1 MATDHELRVHRD
13 WIGLLQPVGLV
24 VSPPALLA
32 AQAFPDK
39 NILKEQQALLA
50 LITPPAPKDGEKK
63 SVERPPLPL
72 SFEALATQVLGWKP
86 NKLAGTPSGSALPES
101 LELVLPEFGETLR
114 PTFAVPAVKEDDA
127 EWMMLVQELA
137 DGVSFDELPAEETK
151 KWHASPQIRLERL
164 LRETGV
170 AIGILANGRF
180 IRLVYAPR
188 GESSGHVTWP
198 VHRLVTALDRDM
210 LSALCMLLGS
220 ARLFALPRDQR
231 LPHLLKESRKYQNVV
246 STKLAGQVLEALN
259 ELLRG
264 FQSANEAAKGALLD
278 ATVRED
284 PDHVYGGLLAV
295 LLRLV
300 FILYA
305 EERGLLSSSAA
316 YVRNYSLVGL
326 FDKLRIDAG
335 RFPDTMDQRYGA
347 WSRLLVLFRMV
358 HDGARR
364 GDLRLPPRYGHL
376 FDPDGWAFLEGRPL
390 RINRVIGAPVEV
402 PKVPDGVV
410 LRVLEKLLLLD
421 SDRLSYRALD
431 VEQIGSVYEN
441 MMGFRLERAVETSI
455 GVGKEHVVVGLETLL
470 AKKGAEREKLL
481 KETASVELTGKAS
494 EALKKA
500 ATVDDLVAALSR
512 RISPLTP
519 RTVPA
524 GGLYLQ
530 PTDERRRSG
539 SHYTPRELTEPIVR
553 TTLRPILEDLGAN
566 PKPEQLLALKVCDP
580 AMGSGA
586 FLVETCRQLAE
597 QLVKAYDVHGRPTDI
612 PPDEDVLLYAQ
623 RQVAQHCLY
632 GVDKNPFAVDLG
644 KLSLWLATLARD
656 HAFTFL
662 DHSIRHGDSLVGL
675 TREQIASF
683 HWAPE
688 KQIPVVRTFVD
699 KAIAEAMALRA
710 QIPDLANSD
719 DVREK
724 RQLLR
729 DADDALAKVRMVGDA
744 VVASFFSEAASSAR
758 DNARKGLETAAAGW
772 TSSSPSSVASAVA
785 GLWSGD
791 TPIPCFHWEIEFP
804 EVFACAIPG
813 FDALVGNPP
822 FLAGMRIS
830 TNFSRRYLDWI
841 YLQTPGAGSRADLV
855 SYFVRRSWALVR
867 RAGCVGMVTT
877 HTIAYGDTRRSTLLP
892 IRQQGGTIIL
902 ATRPETWPGGAAVVY
917 RLIVFRKGGARGPVV
932 LNGRHVDRITAFLAA
947 AGPDEDPVP
956 LLANKAL
963 GFSGPYVYG
972 DGLLFADKNPDATP
986 LGFAREL
993 LRLNPEYREVIKDY
1007 FGGKEILTSPTQSPS
1022 RMVIDLGQLPLEEAR
1037 ARWPLVV
1044 DIADR
1049 KSRPLR
1055 ALVKRASYR
1064 ERWWQFA
1071 EPQPALRAAMVGK
1084 NRVLMHPFTSKFL
1097 AFVFVPS
1104 TAVVGQPH
1112 AVLAVEDFATFA
1124 VLQSR
1129 AHEHWVQYFGSS
1141 MASTMRY
1148 PVSDVF
1154 VTFPFPD
1161 DIAGWRASLLEL
1173 GESYYE
1179 LRRKLCL
1186 RFGEG
1191 LTPLY
1196 NRFHDPTET
1205 SEDIVS
1211 LRIAHEALD
1220 RATLDAYGWSDL
1232 PARAEFLGELSGDS
1246 GEDGVATDPTEAG
1259 AAVRYR
1265 WSDEVRTEVL
1275 ARLLEL
1281 NARRAKEQA
1290 GTPPPGGQGT
1300 APATG
1305 KKPRGPAK
1313 AKKPTPAGQGGLF
1326 GEEGE

>member
-1 MATDHELRVHRD
+1 MPTDHELRVHRD

-50 LITPPAPKDGEKK
+50 LITPPDPKDGAKK
-63 SVERPPLPL
+63 AVERPLLPL
-72 SFEALATQVLGWKP
+72 RFEALATQVLGWKP
-86 NKLAGTPSGSALPES
+86 IKLAGSPSGPGLPES
-101 LELVLPEFGETLR
+101 LDLVLPEFGETLR
-114 PTFAVPAVKEDDA
+114 PTFAVPAVKEDDT
-127 EWMMLVQELA
+127 EWMMLIHELA
-137 DGVSFDELPAEETK
+137 DGASFDEPPAEETK
-151 KWHASPQIRLERL
+151 KWHASPQIRIERL
-164 LRETGV
+164 LREKGIP
-170 AIGILANGRF
+170 IGLLANGRF

-198 VHRLVTALDRDM
+198 VHRLGTALDRNM
-210 LSALCMLLGS
+210 LSALCMLLGP
-220 ARLFALPRDQR
+220 ARLFTLPREQR
-231 LPHLLKESRKYQNVV
+231 LPHLLRESRKYQNVV

-264 FQSANEAAKGALLD
+264 FQSANEAANGRLLD

-316 YVRNYSLVGL
+316 YVRNYSLAGL

-358 HDGARR
+358 HDGAKR

-376 FDPDGWAFLEGRPL
+376 FDPDAWAFLEGRPL
-390 RINRVIGAPVEV
+390 RINRVMGAPVEV

-494 EALKKA
+494 DALKEA
-500 ATVDDLVAALSR
+500 TTVDDLVAALSR

-566 PKPEQLLALKVCDP
+566 PKPEQLLSLNVCDP

-586 FLVETCRQLAE
+586 FLVETCRQLAAE
-597 QLVKAYDVHGRPTDI
+597 LVKAYDVHGRPSDI

-688 KQIPVVRTFVD
+688 KQLPVIRTFVD

-710 QIPDLANSD
+710 KIPDLANSD

-729 DADDALAKVRMVGDA
+729 DADDALTKVRMVGDA
-744 VVASFFSEAASSAR
+744 LVASFLSEEKPKAREEARVRWETKTQSWLSGSDRSSDVAAF
-758 DNARKGLETAAAGW
+758 AAALREGER
-772 TSSSPSSVASAVA
+772 PV
-785 GLWSGD
+785 
-791 TPIPCFHWEIEFP
+791 PCFHWDIEFP
-804 EVFACAIPG
+804 EVFAGPGSG
-813 FDALVGNPP
+813 FDAFVGNPP
-822 FLAGMRIS
+822 FLG
-830 TNFSRRYLDWI
+830 
-841 YLQTPGAGSRADLV
+841 GSRASTVLGKPYTSALLEFFSPAHGKGDLV
-855 SYFVRRSWALVR
+855 AFFFRRTFQLL
-867 RAGCVGMVTT
+867 RAGGCIGLIATN
-877 HTIAYGDTRRSTLLP
+877 TIRQGDTRNTGLTA
-892 IRQQGGTIIL
+892 IRHQGGQST
-902 ATRPETWPGGAAVVY
+902 TR
-917 RLIVFRKGGARGPVV
+917 VFG
-932 LNGRHVDRITAFLAA
+932 
-947 AGPDEDPVP
+947 
-956 LLANKAL
+956 
-963 GFSGPYVYG
+963 
-972 DGLLFADKNPDATP
+972 
-986 LGFAREL
+986 
-993 LRLNPEYREVIKDY
+993 
-1007 FGGKEILTSPTQSPS
+1007 
-1022 RMVIDLGQLPLEEAR
+1022 
-1037 ARWPLVV
+1037 
-1044 DIADR
+1044 
-1049 KSRPLR
+1049 
-1055 ALVKRASYR
+1055 
-1064 ERWWQFA
+1064 
-1071 EPQPALRAAMVGK
+1071 
-1084 NRVLMHPFTSKFL
+1084 
-1097 AFVFVPS
+1097 
-1104 TAVVGQPH
+1104 
-1112 AVLAVEDFATFA
+1112 
-1124 VLQSR
+1124 
-1129 AHEHWVQYFGSS
+1129 
-1141 MASTMRY
+1141 
-1148 PVSDVF
+1148 
-1154 VTFPFPD
+1154 
-1161 DIAGWRASLLEL
+1161 
-1173 GESYYE
+1173 
-1179 LRRKLCL
+1179 C
-1186 RFGEG
+1186 
-1191 LTPLY
+1191 
-1196 NRFHDPTET
+1196 
-1205 SEDIVS
+1205 
-1211 LRIAHEALD
+1211 
-1220 RATLDAYGWSDL
+1220 
-1232 PARAEFLGELSGDS
+1232 
-1246 GEDGVATDPTEAG
+1246 
-1259 AAVRYR
+1259 
-1265 WSDEVRTEVL
+1265 
-1275 ARLLEL
+1275 
-1281 NARRAKEQA
+1281 
-1290 GTPPPGGQGT
+1290 
-1300 APATG
+1300 
-1305 KKPRGPAK
+1305 
-1313 AKKPTPAGQGGLF
+1313 GGL
-1326 GEEGE
+1326 GRPR